1 MTWRLYCSGG
11 GPLVEVMPDE
21 RYSGMWRIRT
31 RDGRL
36 SDMVNLARAKDAA
49 RLVARDENP
58 ALHDVA
64 KLHWKKDSGKSR
76 QEGPT
81 ARTRSCCRRRWRMS
95 SPTTPPSGG
104 KLRQWEA
111 IGIGRASWYRH
122 GKP

>member
-1 MTWRLYCSGG
+1 MTWRLYCAGR

-36 SDMVNLARAKDAA
+36 SDTVNLARAKDAA

-81 ARTRSCCRRRWRMS
+81 ARQNAVGARKVAEQLERGLVAA
-95 SPTTPPSGG
+95 GG
-104 KLRQWEA
+104 GA
-111 IGIGRASWYRH
+111 
-122 GKP
+122 